1 MINTCIA
8 RIARLGQ
15 SAFWGLL
22 IVACCGCLSPWL
34 GSKDDQSENE
44 VAAVEELF
52 QSEDRP
58 KLVRDATVSMGMHPV
73 KLEAIAIV
81 NGLAGTGGI
90 PEPSPQR
97 DAILSELKTRNVNDP
112 NQFLDSNQ
120 SAMVSVEAFLPAG
133 VQKDDPIDLYVRIS
147 TRSTATSIRGGW
159 LMPARLQEVRLLNNQ
174 LRSSDM
180 LAMGTGP
187 ILIRSAYEAGDET
200 ALIREGVIPS
210 GGRSTKSRSIGLII
224 RPAFQHAFISAQI
237 ANDINRRFFFFD
249 GTSRRGIA
257 NAKEDDFI
265 ELSIH
270 PTYRRN
276 IPRLMSVVQSIAIK
290 DTMDARHERI
300 KDLTARLTEPSTAA
314 AAALQLE
321 AIGDDGAVPL
331 KVAATVADP
340 EIRFYAAEA
349 LAYLDQVDAIDPL
362 VELVKTEPAFRYRAL
377 LALSILEHRLAAEGL
392 RELMDESS
400 VETRYGAFRN
410 LRERPDRELLVPG
423 TEMAEGYSFF
433 HVASKAEPLVVVS
446 TLRFAEIVVFGGP
459 VPIRPPKYLMAGSG
473 IMVRGDDQG
482 KLRISRFQPGKP
494 DTRSVSQATVGG
506 LIKGIADVG
515 GNYSD
520 VVEVL
525 RLAKEQGDLEARFA
539 IDPLPKTLRTYHRET
554 ESESEDGNFEE
565 LGPSD
570 IDPPV
575 GSGKKESWW
584 KF

>member
-1 MINTCIA
+1 MMNSNLA
-8 RIARLGQ
+8 RFSQRGQ
-15 SAFWGLL
+15 SAICGLL
-22 IVACCGCLSPWL
+22 IVTCCGCLSPWL
-34 GSKDDQSENE
+34 GKKDDQSENE
-44 VAAVEELF
+44 VAAIDELF
-52 QSEDRP
+52 AGAHRP
-58 KLVRDATVSMGMHPV
+58 KLVRDATVSMGMNPV
-73 KLEAIAIV
+73 KLEAIGIV

-97 DAILSELKTRNVNDP
+97 DAILAELKTRNVNDP

-120 SAMVSVEAFLPAG
+120 SAMVSVEAFLPPG
-133 VQKDDPIDLYVRIS
+133 IQKDDPLDLYVRIS
-147 TRSTATSIRGGW
+147 TRSTASSLRGGW

-174 LRSSDM
+174 LRTSDM

-187 ILIRSAYEAGDET
+187 MLIRSAYEAGDEK

-210 GGRSTKSRSIGLII
+210 GGRSTKSRSVGLII

-290 DTMDARHERI
+290 ETIDERHTRI
-300 KDLTARLTEPSTAA
+300 EELTARLTEPSTAA

-321 AIGDDGAVPL
+321 AIGDEGAVPL
-331 KVAATVADP
+331 KVAVTVANP

-349 LAYLDQVDAIDPL
+349 LAYMDQVDAIDPL
-362 VELVKTEPAFRYRAL
+362 VELVRTEPAFRYRAL

-392 RELMDESS
+392 RSLMDELS

-423 TEMAEGYSFF
+423 TATADGYSFF
-433 HVASKAEPLVVVS
+433 QVASKAEPLVVVS
-446 TLRFAEIVVFGGP
+446 TLRYAEVVVFGGP
-459 VPIRPPKYLMAGSG
+459 IPIRPPKYLMAGSG
-473 IMVRGDDQG
+473 IMIRGDDQG

-494 DTRSVSQATVGG
+494 DTRSVASATVSG
-506 LIKGIADVG
+506 LVQGIVDVG
-515 GNYSD
+515 GKYSD

-525 RLAKEQGDLEARFA
+525 RLAKQQGDLEARFA

-554 ESESEDGNFEE
+554 GSEGDQSDYED

>member
-1 MINTCIA
+1 MINANSA
-8 RIARLGQ
+8 RFVRLGQ
-15 SAFWGLL
+15 SALWGLL
-22 IVACCGCLSPWL
+22 IVASCGCLSPWM
-34 GSKDDQSENE
+34 GKKDDASENE
-44 VAAVEELF
+44 VAVVEELF
-52 QSEDRP
+52 ESENRP
-58 KLVRDATVSMGMHPV
+58 KLVRDATVSMGMNPV
-73 KLEAIAIV
+73 KLESIAIV

-97 DAILSELKTRNVNDP
+97 DTILSELKTLNINDP

-120 SAMVSVEAFLPAG
+120 SAMVSVEAFLPPG
-133 VQKDDPIDLYVRIS
+133 IQKDDPIDLFVRIS
-147 TRSTATSIRGGW
+147 TRSTATSLRGGW

-174 LRSSDM
+174 LRTSDM
-180 LAMGTGP
+180 LAVGTGP
-187 ILIRSAYEAGDET
+187 VLIRSAYEAGDEK

-210 GGRSTKSRSIGLII
+210 GGRSTKSRTVGLII

-249 GTSRRGIA
+249 GTNRRGIA

-270 PTYRRN
+270 PTYHRN
-276 IPRLMSVVQSIAIK
+276 IPRMMSVVQSVAIK
-290 DTMDARHERI
+290 DSIDERHVRI

-321 AIGDDGAVPL
+321 AIGDEGAVPL
-331 KVAATVADP
+331 RVAATVANP

-349 LAYLDQVDAIDPL
+349 LAYMDDVDAIDPL
-362 VELVKTEPAFRYRAL
+362 VELARTEPAFRYRSL

-392 RELMDESS
+392 RELMDETS

-423 TEMAEGYSFF
+423 TELGDGFSFF

-446 TLRFAEIVVFGGP
+446 TLRYAEVVVFGGP
-459 VPIRPPKYLMAGSG
+459 VAIRPPKYLMAGSG

-494 DTRSVSQATVGG
+494 DARSTGSATVGG

-525 RLAKEQGDLEARFA
+525 RIAKEQGDLEARFA
-539 IDPLPKTLRTYHRET
+539 IDPLPKTLRTYHRDTDEASE
-554 ESESEDGNFEE
+554 ESSYAE
-565 LGPSD
+565 LAPSN

-575 GSGKKESWW
+575 GSGKKEAWW

>member
-8 RIARLGQ
+8 RFTRLGQ
-15 SAFWGLL
+15 PALAGLL
-22 IVACCGCLSPWL
+22 IVASSGCLSPWM
-34 GSKDDQSENE
+34 GSKDEKNENE

-52 QSEDRP
+52 QSENRP
-58 KLVRDATVSMGMHPV
+58 KLVRDATVSMGMNPV
-73 KLEAIAIV
+73 KLEAIGIV

-97 DAILSELKTRNVNDP
+97 DSLLAELKTRNVNDP

-147 TRSTATSIRGGW
+147 TRSNATSLRGGW

-174 LRSSDM
+174 LRTSDM
-180 LAMGTGP
+180 LALGTGP
-187 ILIRSAYEAGDET
+187 ILIRSAYEAGDEK

-210 GGRSTKSRSIGLII
+210 GGRSAKARSIGLII
-224 RPAFQHAFISAQI
+224 RPAYQHAFISAQI

-270 PTYRRN
+270 PTYHRN
-276 IPRLMSVVQSIAIK
+276 IPRLMSVVQSVAIK
-290 DTMDARHERI
+290 DSIDERHVRI
-300 KDLTARLTEPSTAA
+300 KELAARLTEPSTAA

-321 AIGDDGAVPL
+321 AIGDEGAVPL
-331 KVAATVADP
+331 KVAATVANP
-340 EIRFYAAEA
+340 EIRFYAAES
-349 LAYLDQVDAIDPL
+349 LAYMDEVEAIDPL
-362 VELVKTEPAFRYRAL
+362 VELVRSEPAFRHRAL

-423 TEMAEGYSFF
+423 TQMPEGYSFF
-433 HVASKAEPLVVVS
+433 HVASKADPLVVVS
-446 TLRFAEIVVFGGP
+446 TLRFAEVVVFGGP

-473 IMVRGDDQG
+473 IMVRGDDAG

-494 DTRSVSQATVGG
+494 DTRSIAQPTVAG
-506 LIKGIADVG
+506 LIKGISDVG

-525 RLAKEQGDLEARFA
+525 RLAKQQGDLEARFA
-539 IDPLPKTLRTYHRET
+539 IDPLPKTVRTYHRE
-554 ESESEDGNFEE
+554 SESEDEEASYEE
-565 LGPSD
+565 LGPSN

-575 GSGKKESWW
+575 GSGKKDSWW